1 MRGRTALAA
10 GLTVLLVLGAT
21 RAALAD
27 AAADKETAEALFNEG
42 KRLMEAKKYADACPK
57 FLASQNLDPG
67 VGTLLN
73 LAVCYE
79 KNGQTASAWTR
90 YKEAASASAAE
101 GRADRE
107 RYAREH
113 AAALESSLAKLTI
126 TVAQGAAV
134 DGLEVKRDGTVVPQA
149 AWGVPVPVDPGDHV
163 VEAHA
168 PAHLPWSAQQKV
180 AEKESQ
186 TVTVPVLEAAPAPP
200 PPPPPPPPTPA
211 PAVEPP
217 KPLPPEPPRAVAPPP
232 PAEEEPPGHT
242 QRAWGVRSIVFGS
255 VALAVGTF
263 FGIAAKIVYDKN
275 SKQCPN
281 DVCTHSGL
289 DDRSTATS
297 FATVSTFTFIGGAV
311 FVGGGIALIATAP
324 SKSTPSASVVVG
336 PGGVGVR
343 GAW

>member
-10 GLTVLLVLGAT
+10 GLSVLLVLGAT

-42 KRLMEAKKYADACPK
+42 KRLMEAKKYAEACPK

-90 YKEAASASAAE
+90 YKDAASAAAAE

-113 AAALESSLAKLTI
+113 AAALEPLLAKLTI

-149 AWGVPVPVDPGDHV
+149 AWGVAVPVDPGDHA

-168 PAHLPWSAQQKV
+168 PGHIAWSAQQKV
-180 AEKESQ
+180 GEKESQ
-186 TVTVPVLEAAPAPP
+186 TVTVPPLEAAPTPPPPPAPP
-200 PPPPPPPPTPA
+200 PPTVQPPQPP
-211 PAVEPP
+211 
-217 KPLPPEPPRAVAPPP
+217 PPEPPRVLSAPPP
-232 PAEEEPPGHT
+232 EPEERPGGA
-242 QRAWGVRSIVFGS
+242 QRTLGVIAIITGS
-255 VALAVGTF
+255 VALAGGTF
-263 FGIAAKIVYDKN
+263 FGIVAKSQYDN
-275 SKQCPN
+275 HSQECPN
-281 DVCTHSGL
+281 NVCTRSGL
-289 DDRSTATS
+289 DDRNRATTMANISTIC
-297 FATVSTFTFIGGAV
+297 FIGGAA
-311 FVGGGIALIATAP
+311 FVAGGITLLVTAP
-324 SKSTPSASVVVG
+324 SKPSRSAGLVVG
-336 PGGVGVR
+336 PGGISVR
-343 GAW
+343 APW